1 MLPKRILD
9 TFEVV
14 KVERRINGHV
24 SEPHNPFVDYGREF
38 FCEYQQKI
46 AKIILKRNGQGR

>member
-14 KVERRINGHV
+14 KVERRIKGHV
-24 SEPHNPFVDYGREF
+24 SEPHDPFVDYGREF
-38 FCEYQQKI
+38 FYEYQQKI